1 MTNDKRVRYLQW
13 RSVCRVYYLG
23 HHACFLSGSAYQIE
37 WVPPT
42 LLAFVVTF
50 LVGYK
55 RRSVIGEKIE
65 VVSD

>member
-1 MTNDKRVRYLQW
+1 MTSELDTFSGVAFAGFII
-13 RSVCRVYYLG
+13 LG
-23 HHACFLSGSAYQIE
+23 HRACFLSGSAYQIE
-37 WVPPT
+37 WVPLT